1 MSRLRLRGP
10 QAVRR
15 TLVRSAPLQRE
26 LRPQVPEPIAPS
38 LVTSLSADSLLMAPL
53 GPVPDAERMQA
64 RFGNALLDSAGH
76 EPAQTVPEPGQVNPT
91 SATASDH
98 SSGSQDKAPTQPT
111 KPEVSAA
118 EPHKAEEKQKQ
129 ETKDAE
135 SEADRHDRSADG
147 EQEPGAKPTHI
158 NQTENAED
166 ESASAGGGGAGEPDL
181 AAWKS
186 SVERSVGNLPRPSL
200 GTGKHPGIRI
210 REVAASS
217 VSKRKM
223 PAGQRIQQAKKA
235 IPKPPPTPKPL
246 PPPPPSP
253 VPFADTLIELAS
265 DLKLPDQ
272 TLPTLKPTPKK
283 HIQPSVNITL
293 AAEMGTQIPL
303 PEREKLENQVAP
315 SAKEKQRL
323 AQLDKAAKPDRIT
336 PKTVSGGQA
345 LVLKDTAPAPGPAPK
360 VGVGGQSKQQVA
372 EVLAEL
378 LRKPTPREGAEK
390 MVTAARE
397 SAYPK
402 KSLQR
407 NFPDMGKEF
416 VDELATQLKQ
426 KIDGIR
432 RIAGISEQQMA
443 RAVQARAQKAK
454 QLKAQAKDEIAQ
466 AHERGR
472 KAIADNGE
480 EEKKQIAAAKTAVDD
495 YMIQLAAAAKGD
507 ADPEV
512 IGMVRDKALANVS
525 RRVVRQD
532 HYYDKAGE
540 RRRKALGAMLTRM
553 KGAYKTAA
561 QQERGAF
568 EKEFL
573 AAGSEPADAKSKA
586 DTATKP
592 TFEWAATEV
601 TELKRRFGEL
611 IQSVATS
618 TQTLRD
624 GITTAGKSGK
634 QLIRKWAQDKI
645 GEQEGFWDKILRQV
659 REWMQ
664 DARDDAVA
672 WEETSNGRL
681 RDDLV
686 KDLGLLGEIQ
696 QAAAKGVDVRTYIQ
710 ERGLDQAQ
718 GAILQTYF
726 KGDAKDRD
734 AITAVAAGMRIRLQG
749 DTEPQT
755 QKRFRAKTMAE
766 PDSNWDSL
774 SKVANSESPFNVV
787 TIASKL
793 YAAMDQWGTDE
804 SAIYA
809 ALGRFTPLQAKV
821 LRAYY
826 RQRYPSTG
834 GLEKHL
840 KSELSGAEL
849 TRAEAQLAGD
859 QTVADVAT
867 LREAMAGAGTDEAAI
882 MRVLRGKSKQERDKI
897 AAEYK
902 RRYKRE
908 LNDDLKSE
916 MSGFDLDRAQAL
928 VAGDVRKADAIAIK
942 QSTQSGWLG
951 IGADTDRMRQ
961 VYAENRAEVE
971 AEAAKNGWDT
981 KRVEDE
987 IKKRNAQ
994 IESKYQTVSG
1004 AGELKP
1010 GETSALKQDFNTYL
1024 HGPERKLA
1032 FALADND
1039 MAKVD
1044 AARLEIERR
1053 SFVTDDEVVNNILAS
1068 QYQRARRDVERDERL
1083 KLGHRAMVDELYDR
1097 PSWDRNRW
1105 EKERKDSKQRIDQ
1118 LAKQKGKQYMGKLET
1133 AYDTDFSRFGKGG
1146 LQVLIAF
1153 NMSGNDQRKAYDLL
1167 EQGGYLEP
1175 EQEIFYAVNGPGTDV
1190 DKLKDVFAGK
1200 SPAEIQ
1206 KIRDAWQKRY
1216 GNREGDLDSRVMSE
1230 VSGRD
1235 AQDMKWGLAG
1245 EPQTPEGKVARRLEQ
1260 LKYEQSAYWFGNSFS
1275 DAEREFM
1282 QQRHTALQ
1290 KELDKLN
1297 RYEKGSEDYRLA
1309 LEDFELEAAYFDQSV
1324 KDHRAAVDSLADTVA
1339 SIAAVVATVVVIVV
1353 ATIATGGVA
1362 AVASLGA
1369 LATAASSASVAATAA
1384 AAAAVAT
1391 IGTKVL
1397 LKGGA
1402 NTYEDLAADAVVG
1415 IVDAAVTALTA
1426 GIGGALLKTARTAK
1440 ELNALGRLTK
1450 IVAKSPAGRLAKTAA
1465 SGNRGT
1471 RMLAHA
1477 LAEGAE
1483 SAIQSIPAAL
1493 AGNIAREKNWVYGDP
1508 LTNILGGT
1516 AIESGLA
1523 VGLGAGLG
1531 SLGGIAKHAD
1541 EAAGAAGDLASS
1553 ADVLARRGS
1562 PLDRAAAWADYQI
1575 EFPGRGYREFIADL
1589 DAGLVAKAAD
1599 DSARKNLQRQLRGQ
1613 LLASIPPA
1621 QRGPFSSV
1629 PIEVLSDADFER
1641 FARSSSGQAL
1651 VIFENGQPRVIL
1663 REGADPKVSR
1673 EEGVHLLQSKDP
1685 KLAAKIAELD
1695 EVRLQHWDSIDLEEQ
1710 FRLYRIKLEVE
1721 IDGQQR
1727 LLRDLRRELAAAGED
1742 PALRRSLQDQI
1753 DNAEHHLR
1761 NLGSRLGEVDATTPA
1776 ARSAMSRGALEVPNF
1791 LDQPPRLFSKKGK
1804 TPGLD
1809 PEVKST
1815 LPGAEVPVPKQAA
1828 ATALPPPEQVRALT
1842 EAEADKVVARLGG
1855 LPDESM
1861 SNIRERLMTA
1871 EGAQLLEEAKA
1882 AYKRL
1887 DAEGFTKRSGRNPL
1901 TEENFIAGFLD
1912 QGRDWKTVIQAAE
1925 AAHGSVSA
1933 RTRGR
1938 VPVEEYIRKYL
1949 DGLKYKPKTNR
1960 WYRPGGPRVEQIVV
1974 PNDLDPEVVIDAAL
1988 GHLNQ
1993 EKAAWRKY
2001 FDMLKNEGLI
2011 DRAEADDLVR
2021 NRLREILANMGDR
2034 DEIKVDELRK
2044 KLRKTFEEN
2053 VFREVTRPRRLR
2065 ERFPNFDW
2073 VNHAADSY
2081 RRASSMRLQEIAD
2094 QLASADKGVLGEMWY
2109 HRVYAR
2115 VANTQVRIAKD
2126 TITFHDLEKFT
2137 DLQDEALARRGIMAI
2152 MDPKPKP
2159 GLAVGEARIIDL
2171 QGGTTN
2177 TELKTISGPLGER
2190 SKTQL
2195 ENLMRLAGRGDLIVE
2210 VANPGHST
2218 TVFINKL
2225 DVVFSL
2231 PEGARANRKWMLEQ
2245 FDTHGAHGVTFY
2257 LFNAAGRSLE
2267 VNKFNYE
2274 QLLDEGNLEK
2284 WLLAGEIEAG
2294 MLKGPKVKML
2304 TAGGA

>member
-1 MSRLRLRGP
+1 MSRFRLRGP

-15 TLVRSAPLQRE
+15 TLVRSVPLQRE
-26 LRPQVPEPIAPS
+26 PQPRVPEPIAPS
-38 LVTSLSADSLLMAPL
+38 LATSLSAESLVMAPL

-64 RFGNALLDSAGH
+64 RFGNALLDSVGRERPLAS
-76 EPAQTVPEPGQVNPT
+76 PEPDQENP
-91 SATASDH
+91 APASDH
-98 SSGSQDKAPTQPT
+98 SSGDQDNAPTQPA
-111 KPEVSAA
+111 KSEASAI
-118 EPHKAEEKQKQ
+118 EPQQAEEKQKQ
-129 ETKDAE
+129 ETEDAE
-135 SEADRHDRSADG
+135 SDADRFDRSADG
-147 EQEPGAKPTHI
+147 DMRAEVKPSHTGQGEVADAEP
-158 NQTENAED
+158 
-166 ESASAGGGGAGEPDL
+166 ASAGGGGAGEPDL

-186 SVERSVGNLPRPSL
+186 SVDRSIGGLPRPSL
-200 GTGKHPGIRI
+200 GKSKHPGIRI

-217 VSKRKM
+217 VRQRKL
-223 PAGQRIQQAKKA
+223 PAGQRVQQAKKA

-272 TLPTLKPTPKK
+272 TLPTLKPTPNK

-303 PEREKLENQVAP
+303 PEPEKPDNQVAA
-315 SAKEKQRL
+315 SAKDKQRL
-323 AQLDKAAKPDRIT
+323 AQLDKAAKPDKIT
-336 PKTVSGGQA
+336 PKTVSGGQS
-345 LVLKDTAPAPGPAPK
+345 LVLKDTVPAPGPAPK

-378 LRKPTPREGAEK
+378 LRKPTPKEGAEE

-416 VDELATQLKQ
+416 VDELATKLKQ

-454 QLKAQAKDEIAQ
+454 QLQAKAKDAISQE
-466 AHERGR
+466 HDLGR
-472 KAIADNGE
+472 KAISDNGE
-480 EEKKQIAAAKTAVDD
+480 EEKKQIAAAKSAVDD

-512 IGMVRDKALANVS
+512 ICMVRDKALANVS

-540 RRRKALGAMLTRM
+540 RRLKALGAMLTRM
-553 KGAYKTAA
+553 KGAYKKAA

-573 AAGSEPADAKSKA
+573 DAGSEPADAKSKA

-592 TFEWAATEV
+592 TFKWAATEAI
-601 TELKRRFGEL
+601 ELKRRFGEL
-611 IQSVATS
+611 IQTVATS

-624 GITTAGKSGK
+624 GITTAGKTAK
-634 QLIRKWAQDKI
+634 QMIRKWAQDKI

-664 DARDDAVA
+664 DARDDAAA
-672 WEETSNGRL
+672 WEETSNDRL

-686 KDLGLLGEIQ
+686 HDLGLLGEIQ

-710 ERGLDQAQ
+710 GRGLDQAQ

-766 PDSNWDSL
+766 PDSNWDPL

-793 YAAMDQWGTDE
+793 HAAMDQWGTDE

-826 RQRYPSTG
+826 RQRYPDTG
-834 GLEKHL
+834 GLDKHL

-867 LREAMAGAGTDEAAI
+867 LREAMAGAGTAEAAI

-951 IGADTDRMRQ
+951 IGADTDQMRQ

-981 KRVEDE
+981 KQVEDE
-987 IKKRNAQ
+987 IRKRNAQ
-994 IESKYQTVSG
+994 IEAKYQTVSG

-1024 HGPERKLA
+1024 YGPERKLA

-1039 MAKVD
+1039 MAKAD

-1083 KLGHRAMVDELYDR
+1083 KLEHRAMVDDLYDR
-1097 PSWDRNRW
+1097 PWDRTRW
-1105 EKERKDSKQRIDQ
+1105 EQERKDSKQRVDE

-1206 KIRDAWQKRY
+1206 KIRDTWQKRY

-1245 EPQTPEGKVARRLEQ
+1245 EPQTPEGNVARRLEQ

-1275 DAEREFM
+1275 DSERKFM
-1282 QQRHTALQ
+1282 QQRHAALQ
-1290 KELDKLN
+1290 QELDKLN

-1426 GIGGALLKTARTAK
+1426 GLGGALLKTARTAK
-1440 ELNALGRLTK
+1440 ELNALGRFAK
-1450 IVAKSPAGRLAKTAA
+1450 IVAKSPAGRLAKAAA

-1483 SAIQSIPAAL
+1483 SAIQSIPSAL
-1493 AGNIAREKNWVYGDP
+1493 AGNIAREKNWVHGDP
-1508 LTNILGGT
+1508 LSNILGGT
-1516 AIESGLA
+1516 AIEGGLA

-1575 EFPGRGYREFIADL
+1575 EFPGRGYREFLDDL

-1599 DSARKNLQRQLRGQ
+1599 DSARKNLQRQLRGE

-1621 QRGPFSSV
+1621 QRGPFAGV

-1663 REGADPKVSR
+1663 REGADPKVLR
-1673 EEGVHLLQSKDP
+1673 EEGIHLLQSKDP

-1695 EVRLQHWDSIDLEEQ
+1695 ELRLKHWDSLDLEEQ

-1727 LLRDLRRELAAAGED
+1727 LLRDLRRELAVAGEG

-1776 ARSAMSRGALEVPNF
+1776 ARSAMSRGELEVPDF

-1809 PEVKST
+1809 PEVKSP
-1815 LPGAEVPVPKQAA
+1815 LPDAEVPVPKQAA
-1828 ATALPPPEQVRALT
+1828 ATAAPPPEQVRALT
-1842 EAEADKVVARLGG
+1842 EVEADKVIARLVD
-1855 LPDESM
+1855 LPDDSAAE
-1861 SNIRERLMTA
+1861 IRKRLLTT
-1871 EGAQLLEEAKA
+1871 EGAQLLEEAKQ

-1887 DAEGFTKRSGRNPL
+1887 HAKGLDHL
-1901 TEENFIAGFLD
+1901 TEEDFIAGFLD
-1912 QGRDWKTVIQAAE
+1912 QGRDWKTLIRAAE
-1925 AAHGSVSA
+1925 AAHASISA
-1933 RTRGR
+1933 RTRGK

-1949 DGLKYKPKTNR
+1949 DGLEYKPTTNR
-1960 WYRPGGPRVEQIVV
+1960 WYRPDGPKVEQIVIR
-1974 PNDLDPEVVIDAAL
+1974 NDPDPEVVIDAAL

-1993 EKAAWRKY
+1993 EKAAWRQY

-2011 DRAEADDLVR
+2011 ERADADDIVR
-2021 NRLREILANMGDR
+2021 NRLREILANMGDK
-2034 DEIKVDELRK
+2034 DEIKVDDLRK
-2044 KLRKTFEEN
+2044 KLRKTFEEK

-2073 VNHAADSY
+2073 VHHAADSY
-2081 RRASSMRLQEIAD
+2081 RRASNMRLQEIAD
-2094 QLASADKGVLGEMWY
+2094 HLASADKGVLGEIWY
-2109 HRVYAR
+2109 HRVHAR
-2115 VANTQVRIAKD
+2115 VANTQVRINEH
-2126 TITFHDLEKFT
+2126 TITHCDVEKFA
-2137 DLQDEALARRGIMAI
+2137 DLQEEELAKRGILAI

-2159 GLAVGEARIIDL
+2159 GLEVGEKRIVDL
-2171 QGGTTN
+2171 LGGTTN
-2177 TELKTISGPLGER
+2177 IELKTISGPLGER
-2190 SKTQL
+2190 SKPQL

-2210 VANPGHST
+2210 VAVPGRSET
-2218 TVFINKL
+2218 LFINKL

-2231 PEGARANRKWMLEQ
+2231 PEGSRANRKWMIEQ
-2245 FDTHGAHGVTFY
+2245 FETHGAHGVTFH
-2257 LFNAAGRSLE
+2257 LFNASGRSLE
-2267 VNKFNYE
+2267 VNKFNYK

-2294 MLKGPKVKML
+2294 VIKGPKFKML
-2304 TAGGA
+2304 TAGGS